1 MGIFGFGKNKDK
13 DNSNEAKERESELS
27 EEMRILTEV
36 EEETEAERFA
46 RAEAGRLATE
56 AVAQKRQD
64 AEDMALRASGD
75 YIGLAG
81 DDRFYL
87 VVDDIP
93 GSVSEVPG
101 GFVVSGMVRGKISRG
116 MEVYVYHANKKT
128 ITTTKVASLSIAGKK
143 LEEVTDERV
152 VVDLEKGTLPD
163 ATTPD
168 EDIENPVDKFSV
180 ITNVMVRGNED
191 PEIGPDNPKLLGLT
205 MEYARFD
212 SDKVF
217 FETLAE
223 AFVHSEFITP
233 VQVSRAGGNK
243 RNIGLMT
250 LKDNEDRALF
260 PIFTD
265 LICLNRNSSDKIK
278 FDSNNTIAMTFPEA
292 AAIGMKGGHQGIL
305 INPFGPVTVRL
316 PIEALQGIT
325 GSSAFVKEFGDAV
338 KDTTI
343 EKILGG
349 TGARVTPIEKQVEV
363 MLAPPPEAGEYRFMR
378 EAIRKYCGAH
388 SDIVKVGIILQTEK
402 DNNAKRAYLCV
413 MDCPD
418 DRLAI
423 HFKAIVNLC
432 RPFMKAVKEM
442 GAIPIAQAPFAE
454 QYFSQNEYTYN
465 KLMG

>member
-13 DNSNEAKERESELS
+13 DNSNEVKEAAGDLS
-27 EEMRILTEV
+27 EEMRILNEV

-64 AEDMALRASGD
+64 AEDMAMRASGE
-75 YIGLAG
+75 YIDLAG

-101 GFVVSGMVRGKISRG
+101 GFVVSGIVRGKICRG
-116 MEVYVYHANKKT
+116 MDVFVYHANKKT
-128 ITTTKVASLSIAGKK
+128 VTSTKVVSLSIAGKK
-143 LEEVTDERV
+143 FDEVTDERV
-152 VVDLEKGTLPD
+152 VIDLEKGDLPD

-168 EDIENPVDKFSV
+168 EDIEDPVDKFSV
-180 ITNVMVRGNED
+180 ITNVMAHETED
-191 PEIGPDNPKLLGLT
+191 PEVGPDNPKLLGLT

-233 VQVSRAGGNK
+233 VQMSRAGGNK
-243 RNIGLMT
+243 RNIGLMS
-250 LKDNEDRALF
+250 LKDNEDRTLF

-265 LICLNRNSSDKIK
+265 KICLNRNRPKSIKI
-278 FDSNNTIAMTFPEA
+278 DPSNTIAMNFPEA
-292 AAIGMKGGHQGIL
+292 AAIGMRGGHQGIL

-316 PIEALQGIT
+316 PLEALQGIT
-325 GSSAFVKEFGDAV
+325 GSAAFKREFGDAV
-338 KDTTI
+338 ENTSV
-343 EKILGG
+343 EEVLGG
-349 TGARVTPIEKQVEV
+349 AGARVTPIEKQVEV
-363 MLAPPPEAGEYRFMR
+363 TLAPPPEAGEYRFMR

-402 DNNAKRAYLCV
+402 DNNARRAYLCV
-413 MDCPD
+413 MDCPEE
-418 DRLAI
+418 RLPE
-423 HFKAIVNLC
+423 HFKAIVKLC